1 MRASHF
7 TGQTGDMRIS
17 AGIKP
22 STEAEK
28 HPANAQL
35 QRKDGPFQQKRG
47 GINDQLDTFLH
58 AVVSVLEVRMIGKQ
72 RRRSASVD
80 EQYRPFIL
88 KALLRDAVD
97 KPGHRFA
104 GIDRVEQNTFQL
116 RQQLHSGHP
125 IFVWRTVSSGQSS
138 HPTV

>member
-1 MRASHF
+1 
-7 TGQTGDMRIS
+7 
-17 AGIKP
+17 
-22 STEAEK
+22 
-28 HPANAQL
+28 
-35 QRKDGPFQQKRG
+35 
-47 GINDQLDTFLH
+47 
-58 AVVSVLEVRMIGKQ
+58 MIGKQ

-125 IFVWRTVSSGQSS
+125 IFVWRTVSRGKVVIPQYNFSLRL
-138 HPTV
+138 